1 VTGAPAEPESPQPE
15 AACTSQAASGT
26 ALRVRDVQ
34 VSFAGITALAG
45 ISLEVRS
52 GEVLGLIG
60 PNGAGKTTLFDTI
73 CGLRLPDR
81 GRIELN
87 GRDVSRLSAVR
98 RARLGLR
105 RTFQRQQVFGGLS
118 VEDNLICASEWR
130 GGGGGVA
137 ADLVAWPARR
147 RREAARRGLLDDILD
162 LCGLAAVRHL
172 PAGALPIGRA
182 RMLELGRAL
191 VDDPSVLLLDEPT
204 SGLGED
210 DVARMT
216 AAVDRTKASGRC
228 AVILVEHDIGFVMA
242 HADRVAVLVR
252 GQVITEGRPADVQR
266 DEQVRAVYLG

>member
-1 VTGAPAEPESPQPE
+1 MTGALADAESPRSE
-15 AACTSQAASGT
+15 AAGASPAASGT

-34 VSFAGITALAG
+34 VKFAGVTALAG
-45 ISLEVRS
+45 ISLEVGR

-73 CGLRLPDR
+73 CGLRLPDQ
-81 GRIELN
+81 GGIELN
-87 GRDVSRLSAVR
+87 GQDVSRLSAVR

-118 VEDNLICASEWR
+118 VEDNLICANEWR
-130 GGGGGVA
+130 GGGGGVVG
-137 ADLVAWPARR
+137 DLVAWPARR

-162 LCGLAAVRHL
+162 MCGLTAVRRA

-210 DVARMT
+210 DVERMT
-216 AAVDRTKASGRC
+216 AVVDRTKASGRC
-228 AVILVEHDIGFVMA
+228 AVVLVEHDIGFVMA

-252 GQVITEGRPADVQR
+252 GQVIAEGRPADVQR
-266 DEQVRAVYLG
+266 DETVRAAYLG

>member
-1 VTGAPAEPESPQPE
+1 VTGALADAESPRPE
-15 AACTSQAASGT
+15 AAGASPAASGA
-26 ALRVRDVQ
+26 ALRVRDVR
-34 VSFAGITALAG
+34 VSFAGIKALAG
-45 ISLEVRS
+45 ITLEVRA

-73 CGLRLPDR
+73 CGLRLPDQ
-81 GRIELN
+81 GGIELN

-130 GGGGGVA
+130 GGGGGVVG
-137 ADLVAWPARR
+137 DLVAWPPRR
-147 RREAARRGLLDDILD
+147 RREAARRGLVDDILD
-162 LCGLAAVRHL
+162 ICGLTTVRHTS
-172 PAGALPIGRA
+172 AGSLPIGRA

-191 VDDPSVLLLDEPT
+191 VDEPSVLLLDEPT

-210 DVARMT
+210 DMERMT
-216 AAVDRTKASGRC
+216 AVVDRAKASGRC
-228 AVILVEHDIGFVMA
+228 AMILVEHDIGFVMA

-252 GQVITEGRPADVQR
+252 GQVIAEGRPADVQR
-266 DEQVRAVYLG
+266 DEHVRAAYLG

>member
-1 VTGAPAEPESPQPE
+1 MTGVQADAESSRPE
-15 AACTSQAASGT
+15 AAGESRAASGT
-26 ALRVRDVQ
+26 ALRVRDIQ
-34 VSFAGITALAG
+34 VRFAGVTALAG
-45 ISLEVRS
+45 ISLEVRR

-60 PNGAGKTTLFDTI
+60 PNGAGKTTLFDTV

-81 GRIELN
+81 GGIELN
-87 GRDVSRLSAVR
+87 GRDVSRVSAMR

-118 VEDNLICASEWR
+118 VEDNLLCASEWR
-130 GGGGGVA
+130 GGGGGVVG
-137 ADLVAWPARR
+137 DLVAWPGRR
-147 RREAARRGLLDDILD
+147 RREASRRGLLDDILD
-162 LCGLAAVRHL
+162 LCGLTSVRRT
-172 PAGALPIGRA
+172 PAGSLPIGRA

-216 AAVDRTKASGRC
+216 AVVARTKATGRC
-228 AVILVEHDIGFVMA
+228 AVVLVEHDIGFVMA

-252 GQVITEGRPADVQR
+252 GEVIAEGRPADVQR
-266 DEQVRAVYLG
+266 DEQVRAAYLG

>member
-1 VTGAPAEPESPQPE
+1 VAVDGV
-15 AACTSQAASGT
+15 CLQA
-26 ALRVRDVQ
+26 RR
-34 VSFAGITALAG
+34 
-45 ISLEVRS
+45 

-60 PNGAGKTTLFDTI
+60 PNGAGKTTLFDAI

-81 GRIELN
+81 GTVQLA
-87 GRDVSRLSAVR
+87 GHDVSRQPAVR

-118 VEDNLICASEWR
+118 VEDNLLCASEWR

-137 ADLVAWPARR
+137 GDLVRWPGRR
-147 RREAARRGLLDDILD
+147 RREAARRGALDSVLEA
-162 LCGLAAVRHL
+162 CGLTAARRA
-172 PAGALPIGRA
+172 PAGSLPIGSA

-210 DVARMT
+210 DMERLT
-216 AAVDRTKASGRC
+216 AVVEQVKASGRC
-228 AVILVEHDIGFVMA
+228 AVVLVEHDIEFVMA

-252 GQVITEGRPADVQR
+252 GKTIAEGSPTDVQR
-266 DEQVRAVYLG
+266 DEQVRAAYLG